1 MTRRTVSIVPHT
13 HWDREWY
20 SPFQTFRL
28 RLVDLL
34 DDLLPRLDADP
45 SYAHFMLDGQMAV
58 VDDYLAVRPDAEATL
73 RRLAASGRVSAG
85 PWYILMD
92 EFLVSGETTV
102 RNLQRGLD
110 RAAAFGG
117 AMDVGY
123 LPDMFG
129 HVAQMPQLLE
139 QFGFEHAVVWR
150 GVPSSVDR
158 SAFWWSAPDGSTVR
172 AEYLPQGYGN
182 GARLPDD
189 AKALVEAVADFESEW
204 ESFLVGPILW
214 MNGTDHLMPQP
225 WLGRVVAEANGLQDD
240 YELVVT
246 SLADHLS
253 RASTDDLPAWTG
265 ELRSGA
271 RANLLMGVTSNRVD
285 VRQAAARAER
295 ALEQLAEPLAALYQ
309 PPSRWPG
316 ALLDEAWLNLIRNS
330 AHDSICACSV
340 DEVCDAVLHR
350 YAEATQIGEGLA
362 ARALNALG
370 ATIAADG
377 PVIVNPSARPR
388 SGLVEI
394 ILPGNEPVKGAQVL
408 NVRPADRVLAE
419 LDLADMAAV
428 VIRELKH
435 NERILGL
442 TLESVDTGAVLWA
455 AERDEHGELLE
466 PGARAELD
474 ALAQSTTG
482 RVRIRVTGLP
492 TQKVVAR
499 VADVPGYGWRAFT
512 ASALDVPPVTLS
524 GNTIDNGLVRV
535 EIDDNG
541 TWSVNGQPGF
551 GRIVHGGDVGDTY
564 NWCPPDD
571 DTEIDRPE
579 HVVVEVLE
587 TGPVRARARITST
600 YRWPGRHG
608 GSLIDVDITTT
619 LEVGAGE
626 PLVRVDT
633 RWVNQSRDQRVRVT
647 FPLPEPAIASQAECV
662 FAVVERGLEAEGG
675 PTELGLPT
683 FPSKRFVQAG
693 GLTVVHDGVREYE
706 LTDIRDGHAHELAIT
721 LARCTG
727 LLSQVPMATR
737 PLPAGPITPMEGSQL
752 QKPIVATY
760 ALHVGD
766 ADPFALADDVLV
778 PFQVLRTTSGN
789 GEIAMSGQALSVDGA
804 PVSSLRRAAGRLELR
819 VFNPT
824 ADTTTVTI
832 DGRRGWLVDLRGR
845 PVEPFEEQFTL
856 DPWRIATV
864 VLND

>member
-1 MTRRTVSIVPHT
+1 
-13 HWDREWY
+13 
-20 SPFQTFRL
+20 
-28 RLVDLL
+28 
-34 DDLLPRLDADP
+34 
-45 SYAHFMLDGQMAV
+45 
-58 VDDYLAVRPDAEATL
+58 
-73 RRLAASGRVSAG
+73 
-85 PWYILMD
+85 
-92 EFLVSGETTV
+92 
-102 RNLQRGLD
+102 
-110 RAAAFGG
+110 
-117 AMDVGY
+117 
-123 LPDMFG
+123 MFG
-129 HVAQMPQLLE
+129 HVAQMPQLLT

-189 AKALVEAVADFESEW
+189 AKALVSAVADFESDW

-225 WLGRVVAEANGLQDD
+225 WLGRVVDEANRMQDD

-253 RASTDDLPAWTG
+253 RGATNDLPAWTG

-285 VRQAAARAER
+285 VRAAAARAER

-309 PPSRWPG
+309 PPDRWPG
-316 ALLDEAWLNLIRNS
+316 ALLDEAWLGLIRNS

-362 ARALNALG
+362 TRALDALG
-370 ATIAADG
+370 STIFADG

-388 SGLVEI
+388 SGLVELI
-394 ILPGNEPVKGAQVL
+394 VPGNDPIEGAQVL

-435 NERILGL
+435 NDRILGL
-442 TLESVDTGAVLWA
+442 TLESVDTGAVLWTV
-455 AERDEHGELLE
+455 ERDEDGELLE

-474 ALAQSTTG
+474 ALAGSASG
-482 RVRIRVTGLP
+482 RVRIRVKGLA
-492 TQKVVAR
+492 TQKIVAR
-499 VADVPGYGWRAFT
+499 VTDVPGFGWRTFA
-512 ASALDVPPVTLS
+512 ADALDVAPVTVSDTTL
-524 GNTIDNGLVRV
+524 DNGLGRI
-535 EIDDNG
+535 EIAQDG
-541 TWSVNGQPGF
+541 TWSVNGTVGF

-579 HVVVEVLE
+579 QVAIDVLE
-587 TGPVRARARITST
+587 SGPVRARARITAT
-600 YRWPGRHG
+600 YQWPERHG
-608 GSLIDVDITTT
+608 RPLIDVEVTTT

-626 PLVRVDT
+626 PFVRVET
-633 RWVNQSRDQRVRVT
+633 AWVNRTRDQRVRVML
-647 FPLPEPAIASQAECV
+647 PLPVPASSSQAECV

-683 FPSKRFVQAG
+683 FPSKRFVRAG

-706 LTDIRDGHAHELAIT
+706 LTNIKDGRAHELALT

-760 ALHVGD
+760 AVHLGD
-766 ADPFALADDVLV
+766 RDPFAMADDVLV
-778 PFQVLRTTSGN
+778 PLQVVRSTSG
-789 GEIAMSGQALSVDGA
+789 GAGASTATSGQALAVDGA
-804 PVSSLRRAAGRLELR
+804 PVSSLRRVAGRQELR
-819 VFNPT
+819 VFNPSG
-824 ADTTTVTI
+824 DTTTVTV

-845 PVEPFEEQFTL
+845 PVEPFDEQFTL
-856 DPWRIATV
+856 GPWRIATA
-864 VLND
+864 VLNA